1 MPNLHTT
8 DAISAAELNH
18 LFHAW
23 LCEKFCIGRVSG
35 SFGIKCF
42 NSFDVDTCKHQIQNP
57 KKYCFL
63 KFDVIDYKFSHRN
76 QCEKIVLATCE
87 ETCYQP
93 VIG

>member
-1 MPNLHTT
+1 MING
-8 DAISAAELNH
+8 AELNH

-57 KKYCFL
+57 KEYCFL
-63 KFDVIDYKFSHRN
+63 KFDVIDTNFNISTNVRKLFSPHV
-76 QCEKIVLATCE
+76 KKL
-87 ETCYQP
+87 
-93 VIG
+93 VISL